1 MLKLLCMSKSIK
13 QIYVA
18 VELCENEIR
27 ILAAEYFNTRFNI
40 IRSDRYETKAISDFR
55 ITDKN
60 AMIQD
65 LKRAFAQ
72 SSNKI
77 GSDIE
82 QAILV
87 VPAYNFKRFPLK
99 SKIVLDNKVLDKN
112 DIARAVTNSLQATV
126 DSDVIVVNANVT
138 KYLVNGITSRRMPE
152 NEVSDEAVIDVDLL
166 CADRDM
172 CYDYVSA
179 VEECGV
185 KVLDIV
191 LNNYAIAKEASLF
204 EESLSKNI
212 IILDVHRTCTYL
224 TLLAKGRL
232 ASTEVIFEGLN
243 LMTDNL
249 YRRYYMPYADI
260 LRPVKYV
267 ADFDTRYPED
277 AVYAWTDQ
285 NNTNVLTYRQLNE
298 AIEAPL
304 NSFCDKLAKMCEPI
318 IEAGAK
324 IILTGEGQQTKCLK
338 ERLQTMC
345 NCEISEYFPDT
356 IGIRDASMTAL
367 YGAFIVYREK
377 AVMNDLSVSCIDLL
391 KYDELINLKQ
401 LDSEGDTITTKI
413 KNLFKHY
420 IEKGGI

>member
-1 MLKLLCMSKSIK
+1 MSKSIK

-40 IRSDRYETKAISDFR
+40 IRSDRYETKAINDFR
-55 ITDKN
+55 ITDKQ
-60 AMIQD
+60 MMVED

-99 SKIVLDNKVLDKN
+99 SKIVLENNVLEKADV
-112 DIARAVTNSLQATV
+112 ARAVTNSLTAVV
-126 DSDVIVVNANVT
+126 DSDVMVVDPCIT
-138 KYLVNGITSRRMPE
+138 KYVINGITSRRMPE
-152 NEVSDEAVIDVDLL
+152 KEAGEEAVVDIDLL
-166 CADRDM
+166 CADRQM
-172 CYDYVSA
+172 CYEYVS
-179 VEECGV
+179 VIEESGIR
-185 KVLDIV
+185 VLDIV

-204 EESLSKNI
+204 EESVSGNI
-212 IILDVHRTCTYL
+212 ILMDVHRSYTYL

-232 ASTEVIFEGLN
+232 ASTEIIFDGLN
-243 LMTDNL
+243 SLIDNV

-260 LRPVKYV
+260 SRLVKYA
-267 ADFDTRYPED
+267 ADPDTRYPED

-285 NNTNVLTYRQLNE
+285 GNTKVLTYKQLNE
-298 AIEAPL
+298 AIDAPL
-304 NSFCDKLAKMCEPI
+304 NSYCDKLIKMCEPI
-318 IEAGAK
+318 FSAGAK
-324 IILTGEGQQTKCLK
+324 IVLTGEGQQMKCLK
-338 ERLQTMC
+338 ERLRSLC

-377 AVMNDLSVSCIDLL
+377 ALMNDLNVSCIDLL
-391 KYDELINLKQ
+391 KYDELIDQKQ